1 MVHFAKTTGAQFKS
15 VMGGLEANDKTV
27 LESAVRG
34 EMGGYGAQQGG
45 GGGAVP
51 KRLGKISAKKF

>member
-1 MVHFAKTTGAQFKS
+1 MHFAKTTGAQFKS
-15 VMGGLEANDKTV
+15 VMGGLEGEEKAV

-34 EMGGYGAQQGG
+34 EMGGYGVQQG